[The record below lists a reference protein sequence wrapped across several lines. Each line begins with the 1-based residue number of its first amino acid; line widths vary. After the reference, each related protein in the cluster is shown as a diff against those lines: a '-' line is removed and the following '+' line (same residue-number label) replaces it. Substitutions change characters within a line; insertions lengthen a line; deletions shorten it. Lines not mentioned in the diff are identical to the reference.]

1 LVRLPTGFLRLAVV
15 LSTQFI
21 PAAIVASAYG
31 YASYAALAR
40 YNYVI
45 PTFYGIFCIGFTFVM
60 LAVYDFV
67 SEEQNKR
74 WYEQTWGKYMSPQ
87 MIQQLRSN
95 PEQINIGGEERE
107 ITLLFSDIR
116 GFTPLSENLSPRQVV
131 QLLNEYFESMVKIVH
146 DNGGML
152 DKYIGDALMV
162 HFGSPHRA
170 PDDAFRAVR
179 AALAMQ
185 RKVSELSQQWET
197 QGRAPFQIRIG
208 INTGTVIAGN
218 IGSSIRQEYTAIGDD
233 VNVAQRLEAN
243 CPPGGVLISKS
254 TYEQVRDRV
263 EAEPLEPLL
272 VKGRREPVQVYLV
285 RSLR

>member
-1 LVRLPTGFLRLAVV
+1 LVRLPTGFLRLTVV
-15 LSTQFI
+15 FSTQFI

-31 YASYAALAR
+31 FASYVALAR

-45 PTFYGIFCIGFTFVM
+45 PMFYGIFCILFTFLM
-60 LAVYDFV
+60 LAVYNFV

-74 WYEQTWGKYMSPQ
+74 WYEQTWGRYMSPK

-95 PEQINIGGEERE
+95 PEQLNLGGEERE

-131 QLLNEYFESMVKIVH
+131 QLLNEYFEAMSNIVH
-146 DNGGML
+146 ENGGML

-170 PDDAFRAVR
+170 PDDALRAVR
-179 AALAMQ
+179 AGLAMQ
-185 RKVSELSQQWET
+185 RKVAELTREWED

-218 IGSSIRQEYTAIGDD
+218 IGSTSRQEYTAIGDD
-233 VNVAQRLEAN
+233 VNIAQRLEAN
-243 CPPGGVLISKS
+243 CPPGGVLISRS
-254 TYEQVRDRV
+254 TYEQVRDQV
-263 EAEPLEPLL
+263 EAKPLEPLH

-285 RSLR
+285 GGLR